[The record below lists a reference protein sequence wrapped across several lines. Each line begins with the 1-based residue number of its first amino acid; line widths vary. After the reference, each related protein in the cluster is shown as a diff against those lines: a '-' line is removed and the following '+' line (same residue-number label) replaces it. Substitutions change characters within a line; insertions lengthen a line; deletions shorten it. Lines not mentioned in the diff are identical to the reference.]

1 MKKVALLC
9 LGLALG
15 AVNAA
20 EAQLTMQMSNG
31 WNFTFAGNVNAFY
44 IYSNLK
50 SCSTTGTTTTC
61 ATAGK
66 DLSVGTGLLPAFAVF
81 DAKGKEENLDVG
93 VHFGFAPQVET
104 GGHYASFFG
113 DQAAGAQIDMRQ
125 VYLTAGGTWGSLTM
139 GKELGLYQRGNI
151 LTDMTL
157 LGVGVNLGTRG
168 TSLGRIGFGYLYT
181 DFRPQLTYTTPSGR
195 PTSLSIGLFEGIGA
209 GRYDVIELPR
219 VEAEFTYNN
228 KFGENSNVKIFV
240 NGAAQ
245 TAKDGV
251 TGTTNSLSSAGFG
264 GGLVIDVSGFNLTG
278 SGFWAKGMGSLF
290 MGDAFSGNS
299 GTDNGCGSTGRVCS
313 DGVSDVPDASG
324 KFKGRNS
331 FGFIGQASYSPPNS
345 KFMIGGSWGENHL
358 KRATEEEG
366 PGLDNTLLKRRAAV
380 GQITYKWSKSLR
392 WVGEYNHTDIFS
404 GGEKT
409 AKLDQGSLG
418 MMLFF

>member
-31 WNFTFAGNVNAFY
+31 WAFTFAGNVNAFY
-44 IYSNLK
+44 IYQ
-50 SCSTTGTTTTC
+50 
-61 ATAGK
+61 TAKNAAGVTSAK

-104 GGHYASFFG
+104 GGHYSSFFG
-113 DQAAGAQIDMRQ
+113 SQAAGAQIDMRQ

-139 GKELGLYQRGNI
+139 GKELGLFQRGNI

-157 LGVGVNLGTRG
+157 LGVGVSGGGRG
-168 TSLGRIGFGYLYT
+168 TALGRIGYGYLYT

-195 PTSLSIGLFEGIGA
+195 PASLSIGLFEGIA
-209 GRYDVIELPR
+209 SAPYEVIELPR
-219 VEAEFTYNN
+219 VEAEFNYNS
-228 KFGENSNVKIFV
+228 KFGENSNFKLFV

-251 TGTTNSLSSAGFG
+251 TGTTTSLSSTGAGAG
-264 GGLVIDVSGFNLTG
+264 ITIDVSGFALTG
-278 SGFWAKGMGSLF
+278 SGFFAKGMGSLF
-290 MGDAFSGNS
+290 MGDAFSGDS
-299 GTDNGCGSTGRVCS
+299 RLDG
-313 DGVSDVPDASG
+313 DGVDVAG
-324 KFKGRNS
+324 KGRNS
-331 FGFIGQASYSPPNS
+331 FGYIGQIVYSPPNS
-345 KFMIGGSWGENHL
+345 KVMIGGSFGENHL
-358 KRATEEEG
+358 KRTDADKAADATTTEI
-366 PGLDNTLLKRRAAV
+366 LKRRAIV
-380 GQITYKWSKSLR
+380 GQLTYKWSKSLR
-392 WVGEYNHTDIFS
+392 WVAEYGHIDGYS
-404 GGEKT
+404 DAVKVSKG
-409 AKLDQGSLG
+409 DQGSLG

>member
-31 WNFTFAGNVNAFY
+31 WAFTFAGNVNAFY
-44 IYSNLK
+44 IYQTAKNAA
-50 SCSTTGTTTTC
+50 GTTS
-61 ATAGK
+61 AK

-104 GGHYASFFG
+104 GGHYSSFFG
-113 DQAAGAQIDMRQ
+113 SQAAGAQIDMRQ

-139 GKELGLYQRGNI
+139 GKELGLFQRGNI

-157 LGVGVNLGTRG
+157 LGVGVSGGGRG
-168 TSLGRIGFGYLYT
+168 TALGRIGYGYLYT

-195 PTSLSIGLFEGIGA
+195 PASLSIGLFEGIA
-209 GRYDVIELPR
+209 SAPYEVIELPR
-219 VEAEFTYNN
+219 VEAEFNYNS
-228 KFGENSNVKIFV
+228 KFGENSNFKLFV

-251 TGTTNSLSSAGFG
+251 TGTTTSLSSTGAGAG
-264 GGLVIDVSGFNLTG
+264 ITIDVSGFALTG
-278 SGFWAKGMGSLF
+278 SGFFAKGMGSLF
-290 MGDAFSGNS
+290 MGDAFSGDS
-299 GTDNGCGSTGRVCS
+299 RLDG
-313 DGVSDVPDASG
+313 DGVDVAG
-324 KFKGRNS
+324 KGRNS
-331 FGFIGQASYSPPNS
+331 FGYIGQIVYSPPNS
-345 KFMIGGSWGENHL
+345 KVMIGGSFGENHL
-358 KRATEEEG
+358 KRTDADKTADATTTEI
-366 PGLDNTLLKRRAAV
+366 LKRRAIV
-380 GQITYKWSKSLR
+380 GQLTYKWSKSLR
-392 WVGEYNHTDIFS
+392 WVAEYGHIDGYGNGVKNS
-404 GGEKT
+404 KS
-409 AKLDQGSLG
+409 DQGSVG

>member
-44 IYSNLK
+44 IYS
-50 SCSTTGTTTTC
+50 TGKTCPGGTACTTTS
-61 ATAGK
+61 K

-104 GGHYASFFG
+104 GGHNASYFG
-113 DQAAGAQIDMRQ
+113 TDAAGAQIDMRQ
-125 VYLTAGGTWGSLTM
+125 VYLTAGGTWGTLTM
-139 GKELGLYQRGNI
+139 GKELGLFQRGNI

-157 LGVGVNLGTRG
+157 LGVGVGGGGRG
-168 TSLGRIGFGYLYT
+168 TALGRIGYGYLYT

-195 PTSLSIGLFEGIGA
+195 PTSFSIGLFEGLRDGQ
-209 GRYDVIELPR
+209 YTVIELPR
-219 VEAEFTYNN
+219 VEAEFNYNS
-228 KFGENSNVKIFV
+228 KFGENSNVKFFV

-251 TGTTNSLSSAGFG
+251 TGTTTSMSSTGVG
-264 GGLVIDVSGFNLTG
+264 GGLTLDVSGFALTG
-278 SGFWAKGMGSLF
+278 SGFWAKGMGFLLQ
-290 MGDAFSGNS
+290 GDGIVGGN
-299 GTDNGCGSTGRVCS
+299 DFPNG
-313 DGVSDVPDASG
+313 GVDVAG
-324 KFKGRNS
+324 KGRNS
-331 FGFIGQASYSPPNS
+331 FGYIGQIVYSPPSS
-345 KFMIGGSWGENHL
+345 KFMIGGSFGENHL
-358 KRATEEEG
+358 KRTDADKTADATTKEI
-366 PGLDNTLLKRRAAV
+366 LKNRAIV
-380 GQITYKWSKSLR
+380 GQITYKWTKSLR
-392 WVGEYNHTDIFS
+392 WVAEYGHIDNYTD
-404 GGEKT
+404 GVKG
-409 AKLDQGSLG
+409 AKSDQGSLG